1 MSRSL
6 FKLAVSGKEASRMLS
21 LSVQEFLFLVEQG
34 ALPPPIRLG
43 KHTLWV
49 VAEIEAVLT
58 GRKIEPEA
66 FVV

>member
-1 MSRSL
+1 MAKLER
-6 FKLAVSGKEASRMLS
+6 LAVKAKEAAPMLS
-21 LSVQEFLFLVEQG
+21 LSVQDFLFLVEQG

-58 GRKIEPEA
+58 GSKIEREA

>member
-1 MSRSL
+1 MPRSL
-6 FKLAVSGKEASRMLS
+6 SKLAVSNKEAARMLS
-21 LSVQEFLFLVEQG
+21 LSLQDFLFLVEQG

-49 VAEIEAVLT
+49 VGEIEAVLT
-58 GRKIEPEA
+58 GCKIEPEA

>member
-1 MSRSL
+1 MAKLER
-6 FKLAVSGKEASRMLS
+6 LAVEAKGAAGMLS
-21 LSVQEFLFLVEQG
+21 LTAQEFLFLVEQG

-58 GRKIEPEA
+58 GSKIEPEA

>member
-1 MSRSL
+1 MAKLER
-6 FKLAVSGKEASRMLS
+6 LAVEAKGAARMLS
-21 LSVQEFLFLVEQG
+21 LTVEEFLFLVEQG

-49 VAEIEAVLT
+49 VAEIKAVLT
-58 GRKIEPEA
+58 GSKIEPEA

>member
-1 MSRSL
+1 MVKLDR
-6 FKLAVSGKEASRMLS
+6 LAVEAKGAARMLS
-21 LSVQEFLFLVEQG
+21 MTVREFLFLVEQG
-34 ALPPPIRLG
+34 ALPPPIQLG

-58 GRKIEPEA
+58 DSKIEPEA

>member
-1 MSRSL
+1 MAKLER
-6 FKLAVSGKEASRMLS
+6 LAVEAKGAARMLS
-21 LSVQEFLFLVEQG
+21 LTVQEFLFLVEQG

-58 GRKIEPEA
+58 GSKAGPEA

>member
-1 MSRSL
+1 MAKLER
-6 FKLAVSGKEASRMLS
+6 LAVEAKGAARMLS
-21 LSVQEFLFLVEQG
+21 LTVVEFLFLVEQG

-58 GRKIEPEA
+58 GSKIEPEA

>member
-1 MSRSL
+1 MAKLER
-6 FKLAVSGKEASRMLS
+6 LAVQAKEAARMLS
-21 LSVQEFLFLVEQG
+21 MTVREFLFLVEQG

-58 GRKIEPEA
+58 GSKIEQEA
-66 FVV
+66 FIV

>member
-1 MSRSL
+1 MAKLER
-6 FKLAVSGKEASRMLS
+6 LAVEAKGAAGML
-21 LSVQEFLFLVEQG
+21 LLTVGEFLFLVEQG

-58 GRKIEPEA
+58 GSKIEPEA

>member
-1 MSRSL
+1 MAKLER
-6 FKLAVSGKEASRMLS
+6 LAVKAKEAARMLS
-21 LSVQEFLFLVEQG
+21 LSLQDFLFLVEQG

-49 VAEIEAVLT
+49 VAEIEVVLT
-58 GRKIEPEA
+58 GSKIEQEA

>member
-1 MSRSL
+1 MAKLER
-6 FKLAVSGKEASRMLS
+6 LAVKAKEAARMLS
-21 LSVQEFLFLVEQG
+21 LSVQDFLFLVEQG

-58 GRKIEPEA
+58 GSKIEPEA

>member
-1 MSRSL
+1 
-6 FKLAVSGKEASRMLS
+6 MLS
-21 LSVQEFLFLVEQG
+21 LSLQDFLSLVEQG

-43 KHTLWV
+43 KHSLWV

-58 GRKIEPEA
+58 GSKIEQEA

>member
-1 MSRSL
+1 MAKLER
-6 FKLAVSGKEASRMLS
+6 LAVEAKNAARMLS
-21 LSVQEFLFLVEQG
+21 LTVEEFLILVEQG
-34 ALPPPIRLG
+34 TLPPPIRLG

-58 GRKIEPEA
+58 GSKIEPEA